1 MVINRYLLLKT
12 LTLFQHK
19 LVIEPKQG
27 TTKFALAMKSPDQQC
42 GPLHVLRR
50 FPNVLELNSRPFHG
64 IFFLDNTVLCLKK
77 ALSIIYIHLI
87 SAPSNN

>member
-27 TTKFALAMKSPDQQC
+27 TTKFALAMKSPDLQC

-50 FPNVLELNSRPFHG
+50 FPNVLELNSRPFHAVS
-64 IFFLDNTVLCLKK
+64 F
-77 ALSIIYIHLI
+77 
-87 SAPSNN
+87 